1 MRLRSLPLLTSL
13 MILAGAGAARSQE
26 PAALLKAIQESRLDA
41 GRAVTLK
48 KVKLNAGLGLLNL
61 EDGILVPAM
70 PATTDGVSPTEL
82 VFLGKGRIE
91 MDAPDKIEAGQLEL
105 FTGAP
110 RLDESFTE
118 AVLVVG
124 SDAAVTALLRK
135 PAAQLDEA
143 TRQRAD
149 ALWGEWRKKREREI
163 FDVDGG
169 ILLDALKDPLS
180 AGYFGAW
187 FRGGSRGDFLYF
199 VEPDEQEQVKLGRF
213 VPIDATDKEKRK
225 IEKEIQKAQRKGRLV
240 GLEVGDL
247 GQWDTWVSAS
257 LRGSSGQ
264 AVPGTPAFEPKKYT
278 LEARLTQPGLRLSGK
293 ARIDLVPVVAG
304 SRAVE
309 LTLPEDFQVE
319 RVTDAGGQALFFHR
333 NDSGLTVILPQAV
346 AAGETPAVVVEYS
359 GRPIEKDF
367 NLTTL
372 AYTEHWF
379 PHAGLADR
387 ATYEATFRWPK
398 GFGLVAS
405 GRRLDGGDE
414 ADGTHWER
422 RSLEVPS
429 QGFSFEVGHF
439 DVETA
444 RAGHIQVTFA
454 FGSGST
460 TLTGRSSRDDV
471 KKAVTESLAYYEEIF
486 GPYPLDELTVSTA
499 NRSFSQGLLSFV
511 TISDLYLGNFGVWS
525 WYFGLE
531 DRRLVIAHEI
541 AHQWWGNMVGWA
553 SDRDQWI
560 SEAMASYSA
569 YLYGKNRL
577 KDGLSGRDLTSGWQE
592 ELTSSLEN
600 GRSIESLGPVA
611 LGGRLDS
618 SLSGD
623 AYRVIVYKKG
633 AVVLDMLSRL
643 LGEENF
649 PKVLRQVIKV
659 STGKSIS
666 TADLF
671 SMIEQV
677 TSTELDDFAQQFVYG
692 TGLPEVFYSYRFEK
706 NGQGWVAKGQARQ
719 TTPYNV
725 RYKVVRTGRGT
736 WDVPEEAVQQIDVRT
751 SALVVP
757 VEIEIYNPKEP
768 KGKGKDG
775 ANEIVRGH
783 ILLKGESTDF
793 AIDVEHEPKAFWLDR
808 RARVFG
814 LFYDESRNPKQAL
827 YSQAAKASEAG
838 RKEEAEKL
846 YAQALAAP
854 EPAPESESGATVYW
868 QDIQWARRILNAR
881 IESSRA
887 FLLMDLDR
895 DDEADAAIGRAR
907 RVVRDDLRLDRMQ
920 ARLEVRRGRY
930 EKAYQLLRR
939 GDRHDVLDAQD
950 YALLAVA
957 ARETGHAKE
966 YEEALKKA
974 RENGV
979 DVSALTAAP
988 SAPSGP

>member
-1 MRLRSLPLLTSL
+1 MRLHRTLLLIFL
-13 MILAGAGAARSQE
+13 MILGGVGTARSQE

-48 KVKLNAGLGLLNL
+48 KVKLNVGLGLLNL
-61 EDGILVPAM
+61 EDGVLVPSVAEGM
-70 PATTDGVSPTEL
+70 SPVEL
-82 VFLGKGRIE
+82 VFLGKGHIE

-105 FTGAP
+105 FTGTP

-118 AVLVVG
+118 AVLMVG

-135 PAAQLDEA
+135 PPAQLDEA

-163 FDVDGG
+163 FDVDRG

-199 VEPDEQEQVKLGRF
+199 VQPGEQEQVKLGRF
-213 VPIDATDKEKRK
+213 VPIDATEKEKRK
-225 IEKEIQKAQRKGRLV
+225 IEKQIRKAQRRGRFV
-240 GLEVGDL
+240 GLEVDDL

-257 LRGSSGQ
+257 LRGPSGQ
-264 AVPGTPAFEPKKYT
+264 PVPGTPAFEPKKYT
-278 LEARLTQPGLRLSGK
+278 LEARLTQPGLRLAGK
-293 ARIDLVPVVAG
+293 ARIDLAPVVAG

-309 LTLPEDFQVE
+309 LTLPEEFQVE
-319 RVTDAGGQALFFHR
+319 RVEDVQGKALFFHR
-333 NDSGLTVILPQAV
+333 NESGLTVLLPQAA
-346 AAGETPAVVVEYS
+346 AAGETPAVVVEYT

-379 PHAGLADR
+379 PHAGLVDR

-398 GFGLVAS
+398 GFDLVAS
-405 GRRLDGGDE
+405 GRRMDGGEE
-414 ADGTHWER
+414 ADGTRWER
-422 RSLEVPS
+422 RSLEAPS

-444 RAGHIQVTFA
+444 RAGHVQVTFA

-460 TLTGRSSRDDV
+460 TLKGRSGREDV
-471 KKAVTESLAYYEEIF
+471 KKAVTESLLYYEAVF
-486 GPYPLDELTVSTA
+486 GPYPLDELTVSTV
-499 NRSFSQGLLSFV
+499 NRGFSQGLLGFV
-511 TISDLYLGNFGVWS
+511 TISDFYLNNFGVWN

-541 AHQWWGNMVGWA
+541 AHQWWGNLVGWA

-569 YLYGKNRL
+569 YLYGKDRL
-577 KDGLSGRDLTSGWQE
+577 KNELSGRDLTSGWQE

-600 GRSIESLGPVA
+600 GRSIESLGPVV

-623 AYRVIVYKKG
+623 AYQVIVYKKG
-633 AVVLDMLSRL
+633 AVVLDMLARL

-751 SALVVP
+751 SALGVPGEIVVDHG
-757 VEIEIYNPKEP
+757 EEG
-768 KGKGKDG
+768 KGKG
-775 ANEIVRGH
+775 
-783 ILLKGESTDF
+783 
-793 AIDVEHEPKAFWLDR
+793 
-808 RARVFG
+808 
-814 LFYDESRNPKQAL
+814 
-827 YSQAAKASEAG
+827 
-838 RKEEAEKL
+838 
-846 YAQALAAP
+846 
-854 EPAPESESGATVYW
+854 
-868 QDIQWARRILNAR
+868 
-881 IESSRA
+881 
-887 FLLMDLDR
+887 
-895 DDEADAAIGRAR
+895 
-907 RVVRDDLRLDRMQ
+907 
-920 ARLEVRRGRY
+920 
-930 EKAYQLLRR
+930 
-939 GDRHDVLDAQD
+939 
-950 YALLAVA
+950 
-957 ARETGHAKE
+957 
-966 YEEALKKA
+966 
-974 RENGV
+974 
-979 DVSALTAAP
+979 
-988 SAPSGP
+988 